1 MILPNCM
8 GCLCSWVTWVACVR
22 GAWLRDGVGQI
33 VAWAEWVTWID
44 KFWCKSMSFWRGL
57 KLAVSLKIDMGLKFD
72 VGLKLCESQDVQAL
86 TFFKLI
92 FRVFL

>member
-1 MILPNCM
+1 
-8 GCLCSWVTWVACVR
+8 
-22 GAWLRDGVGQI
+22 
-33 VAWAEWVTWID
+33 
-44 KFWCKSMSFWRGL
+44 MSFWRGL

>member
-1 MILPNCM
+1 M
-8 GCLCSWVTWVACVR
+8 CVVL
-22 GAWLRDGVGQI
+22 GFVDGVGQI

-57 KLAVSLKIDMGLKFD
+57 KLAVGLKIDMGLKFD

>member
-1 MILPNCM
+1 M
-8 GCLCSWVTWVACVR
+8 CVVL
-22 GAWLRDGVGQI
+22 GFVESVGQI
-33 VAWAEWVTWID
+33 VPWAEWVTWID
-44 KFWCKSMSFWRGL
+44 KFWCKSMSFSRGL

-92 FRVFL
+92 FPSFFIDKNEVVVKRI